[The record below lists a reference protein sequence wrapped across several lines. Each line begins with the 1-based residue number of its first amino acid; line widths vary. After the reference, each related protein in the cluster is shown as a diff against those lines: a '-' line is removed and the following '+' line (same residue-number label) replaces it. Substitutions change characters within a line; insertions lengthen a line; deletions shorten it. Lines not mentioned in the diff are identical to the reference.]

1 MWGLKEGWL
10 GMTCIFPA
18 GAIGV
23 VGGGAIHEDRMLRVA
38 SPKHLSWSSFC
49 LFQFRFNL
57 MKIFSLPVGR
67 LKVLLCFLFCYSRS
81 KEFPWIDFPMAVQ
94 ASAVQ
99 TKQHG
104 RASPQGALG
113 VPGRKPLLCLC
124 VSPVLPMQGPRHQ
137 AWDPQ

>member
-1 MWGLKEGWL
+1 
-10 GMTCIFPA
+10 MTCIFPA

-23 VGGGAIHEDRMLRVA
+23 VGGGAIHEDRTLRVA

-49 LFQFRFNL
+49 LFQSGFNL

-104 RASPQGALG
+104 RVSPQGALR

-124 VSPVLPMQGPRHQ
+124 VSPVLPVQGPRLR
-137 AWDPQ
+137 AWDPW